1 MRLPLV
7 VLLTTIRAASA
18 ASTQLTIGTGASLS
32 LSHASLNLGC
42 SDLVVTG
49 TMNTDG
55 QKRKVVGRQ
64 GLEPCSELA
73 LRSNL
78 DRVLGSLHEEPLL
91 DWGAAGD
98 GADPIAVAV

>member
-1 MRLPLV
+1 MRLPPV

-18 ASTQLTIGTGASLS
+18 ASAQLTIGTGESLS

-49 TMNTDG
+49 TKNTDG

-64 GLEPCSELA
+64 GLEPWTLGLKA
-73 LRSNL
+73 RSR
-78 DRVLGSLHEEPLL
+78 DRRMRLE
-91 DWGAAGD
+91 
-98 GADPIAVAV
+98 